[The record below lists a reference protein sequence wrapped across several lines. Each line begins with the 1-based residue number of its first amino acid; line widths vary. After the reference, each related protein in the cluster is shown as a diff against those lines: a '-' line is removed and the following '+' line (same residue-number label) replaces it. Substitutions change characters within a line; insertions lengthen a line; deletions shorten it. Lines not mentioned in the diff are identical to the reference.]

1 MNCNEDLIVTKWCN
15 RVLAALL
22 LVSVNAVADATSDA
36 VAERIKP
43 VGEVCVQGEDCGA
56 AVSAS
61 ATAAA
66 GGGEPRSGETVYNTA
81 CTACHGTGAG
91 GAPILGDAAAWAD
104 RIAQGNDALYDHAIN
119 GLNGMPAKGLCMDC
133 SDEEIKLAVD
143 YMAAGSQ

>member
-15 RVLAALL
+15 RVLATLL
-22 LVSVNAVADATSDA
+22 LVSVNATADATADA

-56 AVSAS
+56 AVSA
-61 ATAAA
+61 AAGAAA
-66 GGGEPRSGETVYNTA
+66 GGGEPRSGESVYNSA

-119 GLNGMPAKGLCMDC
+119 GLNGMPAMGLCMDC
-133 SDEEIKLAVD
+133 SEEEIKLTVD
-143 YMAAGSQ
+143 YMVVGSQ